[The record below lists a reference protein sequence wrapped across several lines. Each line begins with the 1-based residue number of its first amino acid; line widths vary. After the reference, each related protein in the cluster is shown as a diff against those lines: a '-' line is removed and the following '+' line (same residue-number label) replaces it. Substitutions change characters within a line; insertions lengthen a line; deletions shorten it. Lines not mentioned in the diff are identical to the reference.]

1 MEENDKVPEEAFH
14 YEGPRPQT
22 KESALVTLADNVEAA
37 VRSMKQPTPGRVEGL
52 VRKIIKDKLNDG
64 QLDQC
69 DLTFQDLDRIA
80 MSFVRVLSGIF
91 HSRVEY
97 PEMPKNN
104 RDQETPSESSSDE
117 GENDQ

>member
-1 MEENDKVPEEAFH
+1 
-14 YEGPRPQT
+14 
-22 KESALVTLADNVEAA
+22 
-37 VRSMKQPTPGRVEGL
+37 MKQPTPGRVEGF

-80 MSFVRVLSGIF
+80 IAFVRVLSGIF

-97 PEMPKNN
+97 PELPVIRENGNSVSTKKPLGEVS
-104 RDQETPSESSSDE
+104 QETGDLPHE
-117 GENDQ
+117 GQKAPDTDNS